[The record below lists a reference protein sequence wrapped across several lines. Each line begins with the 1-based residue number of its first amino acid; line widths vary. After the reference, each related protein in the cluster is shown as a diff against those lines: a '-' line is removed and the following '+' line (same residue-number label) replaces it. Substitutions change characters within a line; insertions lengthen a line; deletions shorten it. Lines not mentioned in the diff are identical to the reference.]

1 MVFLFVL
8 QEAVQ
13 GQVRPTPVSQFTNV
27 SPSAL
32 ASQTPHKRARD
43 SAPSFCIGKTCPS
56 RALLP
61 GWVGEIILSRTEHAI
76 STRRVFIATQTC
88 DFLRDFVFKGEAL
101 RRKHVLAQY
110 APKFFRS
117 RPSRDDFP
125 NKVMSSIELSVPSW
139 ALVSCTKFI
148 QWTSRAVGGLLPLK
162 TFLSVSARINLV
174 VSYSRGPRTR
184 SCPFGWWR
192 HWTHETEEVR
202 SRNSLLRTHKTT
214 ETKKK
219 RFGWRG

>member
-1 MVFLFVL
+1 MNRAIQERRGLWAIPFPRLPNPTVVPRGRERRRRRKNVPARCSSARPCARGPRLGPRHSTLSPSLSLPRSEVTLPCTTGTPRSLAPTPPLLPNTAAPPPRCSSRPRPYNASALDAKLVVFLFVL

-88 DFLRDFVFKGEAL
+88 DFLRDFVF
-101 RRKHVLAQY
+101 
-110 APKFFRS
+110 
-117 RPSRDDFP
+117 
-125 NKVMSSIELSVPSW
+125 
-139 ALVSCTKFI
+139 
-148 QWTSRAVGGLLPLK
+148 RARLYVEN
-162 TFLSVSARINLV
+162 T
-174 VSYSRGPRTR
+174 
-184 SCPFGWWR
+184 C
-192 HWTHETEEVR
+192 
-202 SRNSLLRTHKTT
+202 
-214 ETKKK
+214 
-219 RFGWRG
+219 

>member
-125 NKVMSSIELSVPSW
+125 NKVMSSIDIFCAILGFGFVYEIH
-139 ALVSCTKFI
+139 TMD
-148 QWTSRAVGGLLPLK
+148 LK
-162 TFLSVSARINLV
+162 
-174 VSYSRGPRTR
+174 G
-184 SCPFGWWR
+184 
-192 HWTHETEEVR
+192 
-202 SRNSLLRTHKTT
+202 
-214 ETKKK
+214 
-219 RFGWRG
+219 GWRAPSLETRVVFSVCVCVSSNQSRCLVFERPSNSKLPFRLVETLDTRNGGGPQ

>member
-125 NKVMSSIELSVPSW
+125 NKVMSSIDIFCAILGFGFVYEIHTMDLKGGWRAPS
-139 ALVSCTKFI
+139 LEN
-148 QWTSRAVGGLLPLK
+148 
-162 TFLSVSARINLV
+162 LSVSVSSNQSRCLV
-174 VSYSRGPRTR
+174 FERPSNSKLPFRLVETLDTRNGGGPQ
-184 SCPFGWWR
+184 
-192 HWTHETEEVR
+192 
-202 SRNSLLRTHKTT
+202 
-214 ETKKK
+214 
-219 RFGWRG
+219 